1 MKGPTESACAR
12 GVAAACPNRRNSRF
26 MVIELATL
34 PRLCHVVHELEQATV
49 VEKID
54 MVNIPQAALSDLGFR
69 GMVP

>member
-1 MKGPTESACAR
+1 
-12 GVAAACPNRRNSRF
+12 